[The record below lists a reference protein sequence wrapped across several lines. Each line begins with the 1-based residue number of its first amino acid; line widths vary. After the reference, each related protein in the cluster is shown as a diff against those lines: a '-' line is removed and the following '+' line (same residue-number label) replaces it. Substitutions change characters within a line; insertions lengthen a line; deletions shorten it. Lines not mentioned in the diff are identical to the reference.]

1 MKVMKGGYFM
11 KKILVSSISEQ
22 EISINRVEKEYISL
36 IEVMKSAIYQGYT
49 SLYLNAIEVQNLY
62 EINVDRDYRYITL
75 NRGGIGIARYGT
87 LSDPIAPCSDE
98 YKNKEYFMDA
108 LQKQIQEFLDRD
120 KSR

>member
-1 MKVMKGGYFM
+1 MIK
-11 KKILVSSISEQ
+11 LLASSISER

-36 IEVMKSAIYQGYT
+36 SEVMKSAIYQGYT

-62 EINVDRDYRYITL
+62 EINVDGDYRYITL
-75 NRGGIGIARYGT
+75 DRGKIGIASYGT

-98 YKNKEYFMDA
+98 YRNKEYFMNA
-108 LQKQIQEFLDRD
+108 LQELIQEYMDRD